1 MLSARRRDGPIG
13 WYQHNVPLRVWRA
26 DEASAPAAA
35 DSPSSPLTAARPAAA
50 PEEAEMAV
58 PSPLPSIVAESQREL

>member
-1 MLSARRRDGPIG
+1 
-13 WYQHNVPLRVWRA
+13 VP
-26 DEASAPAAA
+26 ASADP
-35 DSPSSPLTAARPAAA
+35 PSSPLTAARPVAA